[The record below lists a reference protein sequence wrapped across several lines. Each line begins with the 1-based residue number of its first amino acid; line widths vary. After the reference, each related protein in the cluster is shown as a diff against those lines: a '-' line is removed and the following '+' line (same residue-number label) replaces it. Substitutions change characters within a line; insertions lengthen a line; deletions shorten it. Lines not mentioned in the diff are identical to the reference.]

1 MFAQVRICACDNDL
15 CTSDVWEPMG
25 WREFL
30 ELARESVGR
39 IEALTFQIESGGEDR
54 KASGVSVSGGGTS
67 NPTESEALRRMLLMP
82 RLEERRD
89 FHIDRVGKALAGIQ
103 SVRDGLGETEGE
115 ILEMF
120 YIDGFLS
127 GEIAGELD
135 LTVDGVFYRKR
146 KALKWMDEN
155 LPMPE

>member
-1 MFAQVRICACDNDL
+1 M
-15 CTSDVWEPMG
+15 TWK
-25 WREFL
+25 EFL
-30 ELARESVGR
+30 ELAKVSAKR
-39 IEALTFQIESGGEDR
+39 IEVLTFQIESGGEDR
-54 KASGVSVSGGGTS
+54 RASGVAVRGGGTS
-67 NPTESEALRRMLLMP
+67 NPTQSEAMRRMSLLP
-82 RLEERRD
+82 KLIERRD
-89 FHIDRVGKALAGIQ
+89 RHIDRVGRALAAIQ

>member
-1 MFAQVRICACDNDL
+1 M
-15 CTSDVWEPMG
+15 PMS
-25 WREFL
+25 WKEFL
-30 ELARESVGR
+30 ELAKVSVGR
-39 IEALTFQIESGGEDR
+39 IEALTFQIESGGANR

-67 NPTESEALRRMLLMP
+67 NPTESEAIRRMSTLP
-82 RLEERRD
+82 RLEESRD
-89 FHIDRVGKALAGIQ
+89 WHIDRVGRALAAIQ
-103 SVRDGLGETEGE
+103 VVRDGLGETEGE

-120 YIDGFLS
+120 YIDGFLT

-135 LTVDGVFYRKR
+135 ITVDGVFYRKR

>member
-1 MFAQVRICACDNDL
+1 MRLYWNAHEL
-15 CTSDVWEPMG
+15 E
-25 WREFL
+25 EFL
-30 ELARESVGR
+30 ELAKVSVGR
-39 IEALTFQIESGGEDR
+39 IEALTFQIDSGGADR

-67 NPTESEALRRMLLMP
+67 NPTESEAIRRMSTLP
-82 RLEERRD
+82 RLEELRD
-89 FHIDRVGKALAGIQ
+89 WHIDRVGHALAAIQ

-120 YIDGFLS
+120 YIDGFLT

-146 KALKWMDEN
+146 KALKWMDES
-155 LPMPE
+155 LPLPE